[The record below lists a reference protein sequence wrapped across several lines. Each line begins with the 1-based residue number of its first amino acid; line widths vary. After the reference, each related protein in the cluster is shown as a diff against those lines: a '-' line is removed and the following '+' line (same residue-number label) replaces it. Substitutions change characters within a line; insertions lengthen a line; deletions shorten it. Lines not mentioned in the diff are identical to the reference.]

1 MRGLGLADDLGD
13 QGVDGGV
20 ERLARLVAAGHDLAG
35 ETVAGVVDLGGD
47 IVGTQLELEQQ
58 RVRRVLQGIVHL
70 LGALGD
76 AVDDRG
82 GTLLELAGDAVDAL
96 VQHLVDTV
104 GEIDELVVDVTGF
117 EVEAGGQPLAGVEH
131 GARGLVAGFLE
142 AVEQVAAALAERQD
156 HVVAGIAQRAGDVG
170 AALFQ
175 RAGDGLGNLV
185 DAGGDRVRDQR
196 DVVAQVDLHPG
207 DGAADLLGLADQIV
221 ALMRDVLEQ
230 GADAHL
236 VVGIGAFECGDLVGD
251 QRLELAGA
259 RDRAL
264 DAVAHRR
271 DLAADGLTDG
281 DHGIGGRAFR
291 LGEADRDLRHRLRD
305 HAHFLAAPDEAGE
318 EVEQHDRREEHRDE
332 TGNDEHAAALAHGGL
347 DRGQEADGQRGAG
360 GEPDA
365 GEDGGE
371 GVDAAGRAAL
381 LKRLEQLADGLAVVI
396 GGAARGA
403 RLLDRVEHGRPLI
416 GGRARLE
423 ARLVEDRGRG
433 RRHRGRRF
441 VAHGGVAAGVRSGV
455 ADVQGFLDCRKRNF
469 CGVFD
474 LLRSVRHV
482 QSEPSLLVRVPP
494 RALRATQAHRPDHAA
509 CADLRAVPTRTACP
523 LISATSYWQSVAN
536 EMPAIKTI
544 LIIVNRIAP

>member
-1 MRGLGLADDLGD
+1 MPSTIAAERCSNSPVMRSN
-13 QGVDGGV
+13 
-20 ERLARLVAAGHDLAG
+20 
-35 ETVAGVVDLGGD
+35 
-47 IVGTQLELEQQ
+47 
-58 RVRRVLQGIVHL
+58 
-70 LGALGD
+70 
-76 AVDDRG
+76 
-82 GTLLELAGDAVDAL
+82 AL
-96 VQHLVDTV
+96 VQHLVDAV
-104 GEIDELVVDVTGF
+104 GEVDELVVDVAGL

-175 RAGDGLGNLV
+175 RAGDGLGDLV
-185 DAGGDRVRDQR
+185 DTRGDRIRDQR
-196 DVVAQVDLHPG
+196 DVVAQIDLHAG

-221 ALMRDVLEQ
+221 ALMGDVLEQ
-230 GADAHL
+230 GADAHF
-236 VVGIGAFECGDLVGD
+236 VVGIGAFERGDLVGD

-259 RDRAL
+259 RDGAL

-271 DLAADGLTDG
+271 DLAADGLADG
-281 DHGIGGRAFR
+281 DHGIGGRALG

-305 HAHFLAAPDEAGE
+305 HAHFLAAPDEARK
-318 EVEQHDRREEHRDE
+318 EVEEHDRRKEHRDQA
-332 TGNDEHAAALAHGGL
+332 GDDEHAAALTHGGL
-347 DRGQEADGQRGAG
+347 DRGQEAERQRGAG

-381 LKRLEQLADGLAVVI
+381 LKRLEQLADGFAVVI
-396 GGAARGA
+396 GGAARRA
-403 RLLDRVEHGRPLI
+403 RLLDRVEHGRAFV
-416 GGRARLE
+416 GGRARFE
-423 ARLVEDRGRG
+423 ARLVEDRGRRG
-433 RRHRGRRF
+433 HRRRGF
-441 VAHGGVAAGVRSGV
+441 VAHRGVAAGVGSRV
-455 ADVQGFLDCRKRNF
+455 ADVQGFLDRRKRNF

-474 LLRSVRHV
+474 LFRSVRHV

-523 LISATSYWQSVAN
+523 PISATSYWQSVAN

>member
-1 MRGLGLADDLGD
+1 M
-13 QGVDGGV
+13 
-20 ERLARLVAAGHDLAG
+20 
-35 ETVAGVVDLGGD
+35 
-47 IVGTQLELEQQ
+47 
-58 RVRRVLQGIVHL
+58 HL

-82 GTLLELAGDAVDAL
+82 GALLEFAGDAVDAL
-96 VQHLVDTV
+96 IQHLVDAV
-104 GEIDELVVDVTGF
+104 GEVDELVVDVAGL

-131 GARGLVAGFLE
+131 RARCLVAGFLE

-156 HVVAGIAQRAGDVG
+156 HVVAGIAQRLGDVG
-170 AALFQ
+170 PALFE
-175 RAGDGLGNLV
+175 RAGDRLRNLV
-185 DAGGDRVRDQR
+185 DAGGDRIGDQR
-196 DVVAQVDLHPG
+196 DVVAQIDLHAG
-207 DGAADLLGLADQIV
+207 DGATNLLGLADQIV

-236 VVGIGAFECGDLVGD
+236 VVAIGALQRGDLVGD

-259 RDRAL
+259 RNRAL

-271 DLAADGLTDG
+271 DLAADGLADG
-281 DHGIGGRAFR
+281 DHGIGGRAFG

-318 EVEQHDRREEHRDE
+318 EVEQHDRREDHRDQA
-332 TGNDEHAAALAHGGL
+332 GDDEDAAALAHGGL

-371 GVDAAGRAAL
+371 CVDAAGRAAL

-396 GGAARGA
+396 RGAARRE
-403 RLLDRVEHGRPLI
+403 RLLDRIEHGRPLI
-416 GGRARLE
+416 GGRSRLE
-423 ARLVEDRGRG
+423 ARLIEDGGRG
-433 RRHRGRRF
+433 RHRGRRF
-441 VAHGGVAAGVRSGV
+441 VARGSVAAGIGSRVT
-455 ADVQGFLDCRKRNF
+455 DVEGFLDRRKRNF

-474 LLRSVRHV
+474 LFRSVRHV

-494 RALRATQAHRPDHAA
+494 RALRSAQAHRPDHAA
-509 CADLRAVPTRTACP
+509 CADLRAIPTRTACP
-523 LISATSYWQSVAN
+523 PISATSYWQSVAN